1 MNEYFL
7 SVIKERTGAE
17 RIIRQEV
24 IQNLWSNYGQ
34 ILRLELQGG
43 SVKSIVVKH
52 VQFGKSTSH
61 PRGWNTSLSHN
72 RKVRSYQV
80 ETAWY
85 QKYSQHCD
93 ESCRIPECLAIET
106 RGEEVLLIMEDLDS
120 SGFPI
125 RKSHLD
131 WDEMI
136 PCLSWLANFHA
147 AFMGFKPEGLWETG
161 TYWHLET
168 RPEELEVLDD
178 IPLKNVASQI
188 DQILKD
194 SPYQTLV
201 HGDAKLANF
210 CFSNSGNN
218 VAVVDFQ
225 YVGAGCGMKDL
236 AYFIGSCLVEEEC
249 ENMETRIQDFY
260 FSELNKAIQVKRPEM
275 NFGLLEANWRKLF
288 PVAWADFHRFLK
300 GWSPGHWKI
309 NSYSERI
316 SREVI
321 AEIQNGKA

>member
-1 MNEYFL
+1 MNDYFL
-7 SVIKERTGAE
+7 SVIKQSTGAE
-17 RIIRQEV
+17 GIIRKEV

-34 ILRLELQGG
+34 IMRLSLDGG
-43 SVKSIVVKH
+43 SWQSIVVKH
-52 VQFGKSTSH
+52 VQIGRSSCH

-80 ETAWY
+80 ETEWY
-85 QKYSQHCD
+85 EKYSQLCD
-93 ESCRIPECLAIET
+93 ESCRIPACLAIET
-106 RGEEVLLIMEDLDS
+106 LDQEVFLVLEDLDAA
-120 SGFPI
+120 GYPV
-125 RKSHLD
+125 RKSYLD
-131 WDEMI
+131 WEEMQA
-136 PCLSWLANFHA
+136 CLSWLANFHA
-147 AFMGFKPEGLWETG
+147 TFMGIKPEGLWETG

-168 RPEELEVLDD
+168 RPEELEVLND
-178 IPLKNVASQI
+178 IELKKAASRI
-188 DQILKD
+188 DQMLKE

-201 HGDAKLANF
+201 HGDTKLANF
-210 CFSNSGNN
+210 CFSKSGNR

-236 AYFIGSCLVEEEC
+236 AYFIGSCLGEDEC
-249 ENMETRIQDFY
+249 EKMETQILGFY
-260 FSELNKAIQVKRPEM
+260 FSELEKAILKKRPEM

-321 AEIQNGKA
+321 ASLEN